1 MGGRVR
7 ARLVLAGLLAGIV
20 WALAAPVAV
29 ADGCPSVDDSYT
41 GTCGPE
47 FNVPSWTDAGG
58 WNDPSQYAT
67 IRLADVDG
75 DGKDELIGRSDAG
88 IEIYEFDTTLGQWRP
103 QVDANGV
110 PQLLDDFASF
120 LPAKQTDPDNPNQAQ
135 FYSTIQAA
143 DVDGQPGAEILA
155 RFSDGMRV
163 YKYTPP
169 AKTNSIDGGTWTR
182 IGTGGPFSDADGWN
196 EPSRYLTIRTG
207 AINVNSG
214 SDASDGTVELLGR
227 SASGWVGYTWNGS
240 GWSPLPNTA
249 GGPQTFY
256 ADSNCSTPSCYG
268 VATVSTS
275 SGEFDP
281 SNRMHA
287 LVAHTGIGLDF
298 LFRKD
303 GDWTAE
309 GASAWWEQQAGGLF
323 SDAPGESDCPF
334 PGTSDCFGS
343 SPSYYETL
351 GAANFDGL
359 GGADTYARAAD
370 GLRVYSV
377 NYYWAFAQLPTVGAL
392 GGTAGSIP
400 PGAWGSIRA
409 GDINGDGRDE
419 LLYLD
424 GGGLEAWSYNIY
436 QGTWSQLHPST
447 PLALG
452 GDPWLTHPEYY
463 STIQAGDVDGDG
475 RADVVARGPSGIRT
489 WFYNR
494 RGTGGW
500 ERYLPDGYPAFNGQ
514 GAENEQ
520 NAYAAL
526 NKLATPG
533 LISSGTLRDLWAGEN
548 APQPGDVANVTNR
561 LPGIANCDTATGSP
575 PQVTSCTPPS
585 GSTGFNATQWTAV
598 VNEMLTESNAASQ
611 VLAFFT
617 DLKTMRDNLFLQEN
631 AELPAIGSDLGLQA
645 AAANTA
651 QFNALSLM
659 SGGLGI
665 AASIA
670 GLIPGVGTE
679 LSAALWVAAE
689 ATSMIPQTSPTAT
702 SSAFPSTY
710 SGLQT
715 KFATMVSETEKG
727 LAVMSQ
733 EVRQDS
739 SLLGLVSTL
748 RTTGPWATNN
758 LDMIGLQSA
767 ANQAFAIWVYQALMP
782 TIYDRYDITQCAVYG
797 NALCYGPSAGTLGVI
812 GGATS
817 TNNEVPFNFIALGPQ
832 RDLGGGVPCKNDEQD
847 EVPDCTYTTPPATL
861 MTSVWGTPSDQCS
874 YVPGKSAT
882 AWTFGDCNAGVDPQS
897 SIGDNTW
904 NFTSY
909 SGAFDVSTSHCGWPF
924 GGCAN
929 GTEAQTAAQ
938 LRPPGR
944 AARARGGRGPIRLG
958 RPRVGRRR
966 AVHGRAQL
974 QAEVTLP
981 RGMRLAGAT
990 VRLNRLL
997 FEPGFRELTAPRA
1010 RRRQQPL
1017 TLRLSRVGAGRFA
1030 AASGGGR
1037 WVRVAVRRQSGV
1049 RASLTVTTARVYH
1062 APRAC
1067 HALPALVALKTRP
1080 LWLQTRLV
1088 IGDGRRRA
1096 SVEVHHHVR
1105 CRRNARGEV
1114 DRLEYVPNRRHRLRP
1129 GLAVTLRGP
1138 RSVTPGATVT
1148 YVARV
1153 HNRRHGR
1160 NRLVSSLWDVS
1171 VVHGARTKRVHELR
1185 RGRTR
1190 SVSFRLRVPRTAG
1203 TTGAPRSAGTV
1214 RLPGSARG
1222 RFCVG
1227 VGASAPGARADF
1239 ARACS
1244 RVRALLPPR
1253 FTG

>member
-1 MGGRVR
+1 
-7 ARLVLAGLLAGIV
+7 LAGLLAAI
-20 WALAAPVAV
+20 ACASAAPVAA
-29 ADGCPSVDDSYT
+29 ADGCPSLDDSYT

-47 FNVPSWTDAGG
+47 FAVPSWTDAGG

-67 IRLADVDG
+67 IHLADVNG

-103 QVDANGV
+103 QVDANRV

-120 LPAKQTDPDNPNQAQ
+120 LPAKQTDPDNPNQPQ

-143 DVDGQPGAEILA
+143 DVDGKPGAEILA

-169 AKTNSIDGGTWTR
+169 AGGSSINGGTWTR

-196 EPSRYLTIRTG
+196 EPSRYLTIHTG
-207 AINVNSG
+207 ALNVNSG
-214 SDASDGTVELLGR
+214 SDSTDGVVELLGR
-227 SASGWVGYTWNGS
+227 AAGGWVGYTWSGS
-240 GWSPLPNTA
+240 GWSPQPNTA

-256 ADSNCSTPSCYG
+256 ADGNCSTPSCYG

-281 SNRMHA
+281 SNRQQA

-309 GASAWWEQQAGGLF
+309 GMSAWWEQQAGGLF

-370 GLRVYSV
+370 GLRVYSQ
-377 NYYWAFAQLPTVGAL
+377 NYYWGFAQLPTIGAL
-392 GGTAGSIP
+392 AGAANLDQLLQ
-400 PGAWGSIRA
+400 PGLWGAIRHA
-409 GDINGDGRDE
+409 DINGDGRDE
-419 LLYLD
+419 LLFLD
-424 GGGLEAWSYNIY
+424 GKGLEAWSYGIY
-436 QGTWSQLHPST
+436 SGTWSQLQPST

-452 GDPWLTHPEYY
+452 ADPWLTHPEYF
-463 STIQAGDVDGDG
+463 STIQTGDVDGDG
-475 RADVVARGPSGIRT
+475 HDDVIARGPSGIRT

-500 ERYLPDGYPAFNGQ
+500 ERYLPAGYSAFSSQ
-514 GAENEQ
+514 GADNEQ
-520 NAYAAL
+520 NAYTAL

-533 LISSGTLRDLWAGEN
+533 LIPSGTLRDLWAGEN
-548 APQPGDVANVTNR
+548 APQPGDVSNVTNR
-561 LPGIANCDTATGSP
+561 LPGIANCDAATGSP
-575 PQVTSCTPPS
+575 PQVSSCTPPS
-585 GSTGFNATQWTAV
+585 GSTGFNAKQWTAV
-598 VNEMLTESNAASQ
+598 VNEMLTESDAAGQ
-611 VLAFFT
+611 VLAFFA
-617 DLKTMRDNLFLQEN
+617 DLQTMRDNLFLQES

-651 QFNALSLM
+651 QFNPLSFL

-670 GLIPGVGTE
+670 GLVPDIGPA
-679 LSAALWVAAE
+679 LSAALWVVAE
-689 ATSMIPQTSPTAT
+689 ATSMVPQTSPTAT

-710 SGLQT
+710 SGLQA
-715 KFATMVSETEKG
+715 KFATMVSETQKG
-727 LAVMSQ
+727 LKVMSQ
-733 EVRQDS
+733 EVRQDA
-739 SLLGLVSTL
+739 SLLDLVSTL

-758 LDMIGLQSA
+758 LDMTGLQSA
-767 ANQAFAIWVYQALMP
+767 ASQAFAIWVYQTLMP
-782 TIYDRYDITQCAVYG
+782 TVYDRYDITQCAVYG
-797 NALCYGPSAGTLGVI
+797 NALCYGPASGTLGVI

-817 TNNEVPFNFIALGPQ
+817 TNNEVPFNFTALGPP
-832 RDLGGGVPCKNDEQD
+832 RDLGGGTPCKNDEQD
-847 EVPDCTYTTPPATL
+847 EVPDCTYTTPPSTL

-874 YVPGKSAT
+874 YVPGQSAT

-904 NFTSY
+904 NFTTY
-909 SGAFDVSTSHCGWPF
+909 SGAFDVSTSHCGWQF
-924 GGCAN
+924 GGCGN
-929 GTEAQTAAQ
+929 GIEARAAAQ
-938 LRPPGR
+938 AP
-944 AARARGGRGPIRLG
+944 GGREPIRLG
-958 RPRVGRRR
+958 RPRTGRRR
-966 AVHGRAQL
+966 AVRGHAQI
-974 QAEVTLP
+974 QAEMTMP
-981 RGMRLAGAT
+981 RGLRLAGAS

-1010 RRRQQPL
+1010 RRREQPL
-1017 TLRLSRVGAGRFA
+1017 ALRLSRVGAGRFA
-1030 AASGGGR
+1030 AASGGRR
-1037 WVRVAVRRQSGV
+1037 WVRVAVRRRSGV
-1049 RASLTVTTARVYH
+1049 RASVTVTTARVYH

-1067 HALPALVALKTRP
+1067 HALPARAALKTQP

-1088 IGDGRRRA
+1088 ISDGRRRA
-1096 SVEVHHHVR
+1096 PLEVHHHVR
-1105 CRRNARGEV
+1105 CHRDARGEV

-1129 GLAVTLRGP
+1129 GLAITARGP
-1138 RSVTPGATVT
+1138 GSVTPGATVR
-1148 YVARV
+1148 YVAHV

-1160 NRLVSSLWDVS
+1160 DRLVSSLWDVTLIQ
-1171 VVHGARTKRVHELR
+1171 GARTKRIHERR

-1190 SVSFRLRVPRTAG
+1190 SVSFALRV
-1203 TTGAPRSAGTV
+1203 PRSAGTARV
-1214 RLPGSARG
+1214 RGAARG

-1227 VGASAPGARADF
+1227 IGATAPGAHSDS
-1239 ARACS
+1239 ARVCS
-1244 RVRALLPPR
+1244 RVRALRPPR